1 MLFSIVVPVY
11 NVEKYISICIDSIIQ
26 QTYSNWELLLIDDG
40 STDRSYEICKEYEK
54 KEERIFGKRISK
66 KTERRDLGWL
76 YP

>member
-54 KEERIFGKRISK
+54 KDERIYLYK
-66 KTERRDLGWL
+66 KENTGQADTRNIGIG
-76 YP
+76 